1 MSEAVLILGC
11 GFLGQTLAQKLAFR
25 GVPVVGTARG
35 EPQLGIIRTRGAT
48 PFKLEGDP
56 ATVQRALD
64 RLPLRPGRVLMA
76 IPPDAGLDAP
86 LAEKVGAWGLP
97 AGRVLYVSSTSV
109 WGDQGGA
116 DVVEATPVHP
126 ETDKARQRLAA
137 EAIWQ
142 AIGASVIR
150 PAGIY
155 GPGRSLL
162 HRLAAR
168 RYRLIEDGGA
178 VTNRIHVS
186 DLAQLCE
193 ASWQRPQGLWMGSDL
208 TPVPQAEVAQW
219 CVRELGLP
227 APAPISMAEARV
239 RMDRETL
246 SMFSQSKRLRPEATL
261 EALGVTLRFPS
272 YREGF
277 SDIWRREKAA
287 LVALMATGHS

>member
-1 MSEAVLILGC
+1 VAALSDAVLILGC

-25 GVPVVGTARG
+25 GVPVVGSARG

-48 PFKLEGDP
+48 PLKLEGDP
-56 ATVQRALD
+56 DQAMRALE
-64 RLPLRPGRVLMA
+64 RLPLRIGRVLMA
-76 IPPDAGLDAP
+76 IPPEAGLDAA
-86 LAEKVGAWGLP
+86 LAGKVAAWGLAP
-97 AGRVLYVSSTSV
+97 GSVLYVSSTSV

-116 DVVEATPVHP
+116 DVFETTPVRP

-137 EAIWQ
+137 EAIWN

-168 RYRLIEDGGA
+168 KYRLIEGGA
-178 VTNRIHVS
+178 AITNRIHVA
-186 DLAQLCE
+186 DLARLCE
-193 ASWQRPQGLWMGSDL
+193 AAWSRPQGVWMGSDL
-208 TPVPQAEVAQW
+208 TPVPQAEVADW

-227 APAPISMAEARV
+227 APESISLAEARV
-239 RMDRETL
+239 RMDRETF

-261 EALGVTLRFPS
+261 AALGVTLRFSS
-272 YREGF
+272 YSEGF
-277 SDIWRREKAA
+277 RDIWTREKAA
-287 LVALMATGHS
+287 LGATGVS